1 MKSNTLWNYDIKRIT
16 TIFIII
22 SVLLSITLFFSIE
35 KYYESDLALS
45 ARLIKNNDFQTMLFV
60 VRPIILILAYIFPQD
75 PIQSLSILSLLSY
88 LASVYLSYK
97 FTKEVYDENSA
108 LLASYLLATNFA
120 VILVSSA
127 PMADIPSLAS
137 NLAILYL
144 FFNKL
149 KNTIKSK
156 KAWLMYGLFTS
167 LLILVRENVL
177 TSVIAIC
184 VILYYKKA
192 YRQLMVY
199 LSSVFIVL
207 IGWQLFT
214 TIQFN
219 MNYLTQLSTG
229 LSLSVKYSGVFY
241 NPIKVMSYLMSGLT
255 PLLIILALIG
265 ILLDEDEER
274 FKIVHFLAL
283 PSLLLAILWP
293 AIYEPRVAIIALP
306 GVIHLCGYGLN
317 SLITQLSKKP
327 FYKNCGNSLLLTI
340 LLTLNLVS
348 NLFLAYINN
357 GFKISPIWRFLR

>member
-1 MKSNTLWNYDIKRIT
+1 
-16 TIFIII
+16 
-22 SVLLSITLFFSIE
+22 
-35 KYYESDLALS
+35 
-45 ARLIKNNDFQTMLFV
+45 MLFV
-60 VRPIILILAYIFPQD
+60 VRPILLILAYILPQD
-75 PIQSLSILSLLSY
+75 ALQSLSILSLLSY

-137 NLAILYL
+137 NLALLYI
-144 FFNKL
+144 FFSKL
-149 KNTIKSK
+149 RNTTKSR
-156 KAWLMYGLFTS
+156 KAWLMYGLLTS

-184 VILYYKKA
+184 IVLYYRKT
-192 YRQLMVY
+192 YRQLMIY
-199 LSSVFIVL
+199 LFSVFIVL
-207 IGWQLFT
+207 VCWQLFT
-214 TIQFN
+214 TNQFN

-229 LSLSVKYSGVFY
+229 LLLSVKYSGVLY
-241 NPIKVMSYLMSGLT
+241 NPIKVISYLMIGLT

-274 FKIVHFLAL
+274 FKMSHFLAL

-306 GVIHLCGYGLN
+306 GIIHLCGYGLN
-317 SLITQLSKKP
+317 NLIIQLSKKP
-327 FYKNCGNSLLLTI
+327 FYRNCGGYLLLII
-340 LLTLNLVS
+340 LLTLNLMS

>member
-1 MKSNTLWNYDIKRIT
+1 
-16 TIFIII
+16 
-22 SVLLSITLFFSIE
+22 
-35 KYYESDLALS
+35 
-45 ARLIKNNDFQTMLFV
+45 MLFV
-60 VRPIILILAYIFPQD
+60 VRPILLILAYILPQD
-75 PIQSLSILSLLSY
+75 ALQSLSILSLFSY

-137 NLAILYL
+137 NLALLYI
-144 FFNKL
+144 FFSKL
-149 KNTIKSK
+149 RNTTKSR
-156 KAWLMYGLFTS
+156 KAWLIYGLLTS

-184 VILYYKKA
+184 IVLYYRKT
-192 YRQLMVY
+192 YRQLMIY

-207 IGWQLFT
+207 VGWQLFT

-229 LSLSVKYSGVFY
+229 LLLSVKYSGVSY
-241 NPIKVMSYLMSGLT
+241 NPIKVISYLMIGLT

-274 FKIVHFLAL
+274 FKMSHFLAL

-306 GVIHLCGYGLN
+306 GIIHLCGYGLN
-317 SLITQLSKKP
+317 NLIIQLSKKP
-327 FYKNCGNSLLLTI
+327 FYRNCGSYLLLII
-340 LLTLNLVS
+340 LLTLNLMS